1 MTLNQLTAHK
11 AINLIK
17 KKKATAYEIIQDI
30 FNQIDK
36 VDNLIKAFLVVE
48 REEALKK
55 AKEIDKKVKNGEKIP
70 PKSNPSPLAE
80 ETSIFS

>member
-1 MTLNQLTAHK
+1 LTLNQLTAHK

-17 KKKATAYEIIQDI
+17 KKKATAYEIMQDI

-48 REEALKK
+48 REEALKSSGCRK
-55 AKEIDKKVKNGEKIP
+55 GYNSYSRNGDY
-70 PKSNPSPLAE
+70 LWL
-80 ETSIFS
+80 